1 MAVCLENGAWI
12 VEAQGFFMRHQFGL
26 RHELMTRVNAFH
38 LLLVTE
44 LSDGYAPP
52 YDASKLSRKLRRDDF
67 FTFRRFFASVTQAA
81 AEARPNPS
89 GGRFA
94 IRPCPD
100 DFACV
105 VIYAGDGE
113 RDGDFDSGSR
123 DGEPVRPCGEHR
135 NPLSVVI
142 WL

>member
-1 MAVCLENGAWI
+1 LDLEMSVCLENGARI

-67 FTFRRFFASVTQAA
+67 FTSRRFF
-81 AEARPNPS
+81 R
-89 GGRFA
+89 
-94 IRPCPD
+94 
-100 DFACV
+100 
-105 VIYAGDGE
+105 E
-113 RDGDFDSGSR
+113 RDASSR
-123 DGEPVRPCGEHR
+123 RGKAKPFGRTLRDPALPRRLYLRRDYRRRRREGWRFRLRLKGYAIPAWIIRAQK
-135 NPLSVVI
+135 I
-142 WL
+142 

>member
-1 MAVCLENGAWI
+1 MDMPHHMTPQNFRASSGGTIPSPSAV
-12 VEAQGFFMRHQFGL
+12 
-26 RHELMTRVNAFH
+26 
-38 LLLVTE
+38 
-44 LSDGYAPP
+44 
-52 YDASKLSRKLRRDDF
+52 
-67 FTFRRFFASVTQAA
+67 FFASVTQAA